1 MESARRWEI
10 YPISV
15 GSDLVMTG
23 ANGACDSVGD
33 AQGEDCNDE

>member
-1 MESARRWEI
+1 MESTRRCEI